1 MQQPNITT
9 ETLWCRQNGLA
20 AAPRKYVVALV
31 VLYALQI
38 VAPVLVGAFGEATV
52 PCFAWASVVMR
63 RFTLGEVPTIAS
75 LGYLV
80 GVYAPLFGA
89 VVTAPRMGAAARAC
103 VAAVALV
110 FSAGLIAA
118 VWLLSN
124 ALTVLVSPLTYEVLL
139 ADLLLARL
147 FFVTALPAARGARA
161 PRPGSDGT
169 DADADTDALTARLLL
184 SATDLNAEHATTAA
198 AATSDDD
205 GHEDAIVDV

>member
-1 MQQPNITT
+1 M
-9 ETLWCRQNGLA
+9 
-20 AAPRKYVVALV
+20 

-63 RFTLGEVPTIAS
+63 RFTFGEVPTIVS
-75 LGYLV
+75 LVYLV

-89 VVTAPRMGAAARAC
+89 VVAAPRMGAAARAG

-110 FSAGLIAA
+110 FSAGVVAG
-118 VWLLSN
+118 VGLLSN

-161 PRPGSDGT
+161 ARPGSDGAAG
-169 DADADTDALTARLLL
+169 DADDALTARLLL
-184 SATDLNAEHATTAA
+184 SATDLNATDAA
-198 AATSDDD
+198 AAAAAGDD
-205 GHEDAIVDV
+205 GEDDHEAPTIVEV